1 MGYIKCREKTKW
13 LRGST
18 VIEMSYIIPLFLGL
32 FVIIIHAVFY
42 YHDKAVLNG
51 VAGETAV
58 LGAQAA
64 NELLAARREGTEY
77 DLEDFFSERAEGRLI
92 YMKDISV
99 TVTENDTEVIVYA
112 SAQRNIMKLAVRQS
126 ARIARP
132 EKKLRMT
139 TGVR

>member
-1 MGYIKCREKTKW
+1 
-13 LRGST
+13 
-18 VIEMSYIIPLFLGL
+18 MSYIIPLFLGL

-64 NELLAARREGTEY
+64 RREGTEY

-92 YMKDISV
+92 YMKDVSV
-99 TVTENDTEVIVYA
+99 TVTENDTEVTVYA
-112 SAQRNIMKLAVRQS
+112 SAQRNIMKLAIRQS

>member
-1 MGYIKCREKTKW
+1 
-13 LRGST
+13 
-18 VIEMSYIIPLFLGL
+18 MSYIIPLFLGL

-58 LGAQAA
+58 LGAQ
-64 NELLAARREGTEY
+64 AARREGTEY

>member
-58 LGAQAA
+58 LGAQ
-64 NELLAARREGTEY
+64 AARREGTEY